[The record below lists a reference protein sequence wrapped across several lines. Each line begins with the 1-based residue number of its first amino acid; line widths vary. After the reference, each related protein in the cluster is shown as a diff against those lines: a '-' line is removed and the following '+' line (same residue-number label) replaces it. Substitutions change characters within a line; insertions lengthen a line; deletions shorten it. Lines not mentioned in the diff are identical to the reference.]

1 MIYCPNCG
9 TANRDGSRFCNDCG
23 HKLPSKT
30 GIVCPMCS
38 HMNPPANVYCDH
50 CQARLVPAGP
60 TSPPAAPGTPAPPA
74 PVKKGLSLPTKPAG
88 ETEPPAGEPETTP
101 GSGFEAEPEETP
113 EWLHRLRAATPKP
126 PPQATPEFPPGE
138 EIPEWMRPAQGEQLD
153 WFDRLAEREPPP
165 SPPEKPAPAPVE
177 EEPEAWMPDLASGSA
192 MRQEATSS
200 TQAPEGEADLPDWL
214 NELTPPPAAPADE
227 PALSEAEGSLD
238 WLAAAAQE
246 PQPGLGEPPVAGEI
260 PDWLTEL
267 GLEAAASEISERP
280 SERLEPPH
288 PEGEAASAAPREAW
302 LAALSEQPQ
311 PGETGPA
318 GEAPGWPA
326 DLQAQ
331 PPAEEREPPAEDWR
345 GWPPSTTL
353 EEPSLTGEESTGE
366 ADLPAWL
373 VDISAGQASREL
385 RPAKSPTEGSGEPE
399 APPDAAGVPREAWLK
414 DLGAGQFAPEEAGA
428 PAAAGAPPS
437 GVEPPGA
444 AVGAF
449 AGADSDMADLAATPD
464 WLADVQEPARG
475 APARSDPLRSA
486 TRAGEPAPSEL
497 PDWLR
502 EIGPMPVLSE
512 AEGPAPARSETPFG
526 ELPSAPDEA
535 RELLPPGEAQ
545 LADRVATPA
554 FADEQGRTL
563 TPDFDQAVAGAD
575 LEAAAIPSWL
585 EALRPVAA
593 PTGAAEEGVIETEG
607 LLAGLQNVLPA
618 MPFIGKPQGA
628 PAARH
633 AQVPPADIAR
643 AALFQRLLSAGVLAP
658 TAVKPETARGQ
669 ARLRAHIVRW
679 VIVVV
684 LVLAAFAPNLDDF
697 IAELGIFQLGSVDP
711 ALYAGAATQIDSLD
725 QGQRVLVSF
734 DYDASQ
740 AGEMDPIAEAFLVHI
755 RQRGAQTIA
764 VSLNPNGLAL
774 GARVVESLGEKG
786 IPDAAF
792 VQTSFHPG
800 QAVGAQSAI
809 LSVPADLIV
818 VLAGS
823 PEAMRWWIEQA
834 TLSGAKAPIVAG
846 ASASALPQIQ
856 PYLQS
861 NQVDA
866 VVQGL
871 MGGLAYQRSLD
882 PNQDAGKAGFDRLV
896 RSEAL
901 YLSQIAFAGIILA
914 GLIVSLVAGRGGR
927 PDAA

>member
-38 HMNPPANVYCDH
+38 HMNPPANVYCDK

-60 TSPPAAPGTPAPPA
+60 ASPPVAPGAPAPPA
-74 PVKKGLSLPTKPAG
+74 PVKKGLSLPTKPAD
-88 ETEPPAGEPETTP
+88 EIEPPPGEPETTP
-101 GSGFEAEPEETP
+101 GLEPEAEPEETP

-126 PPQATPEFPPGE
+126 PPQAAPEFPSGE
-138 EIPEWMRPAQGEQLD
+138 EIPEWMRPAEGEQLD
-153 WFDRLAEREPPP
+153 WFDRLAGEPPP
-165 SPPEKPAPAPVE
+165 SSPEKPAPAPVE
-177 EEPEAWMPDLASGSA
+177 EEPEAWMLDLASGSA
-192 MRQEATSS
+192 MRQEAT
-200 TQAPEGEADLPDWL
+200 QAPEGEAGLPDWL
-214 NELTPPPAAPADE
+214 KELTPPSAAPADE
-227 PALSEAEGSLD
+227 PTLSRSPERSEGEAEEPALSGVEGSLD
-238 WLAAAAQE
+238 WLTAAAQE

-260 PDWLTEL
+260 PDWLAEL
-267 GLEAAASEISERP
+267 GLEAAAPEISERP
-280 SERLEPPH
+280 SEPVEPPS
-288 PEGEAASAAPREAW
+288 PAPDTWHLEQG
-302 LAALSEQPQ
+302 ALSEQPQ
-311 PGETGPA
+311 PAETGLA
-318 GEAPGWPA
+318 GEGHGWPA

-353 EEPSLTGEESTGE
+353 EEPSPTGEEPAGE
-366 ADLPAWL
+366 
-373 VDISAGQASREL
+373 V
-385 RPAKSPTEGSGEPE
+385 
-399 APPDAAGVPREAWLK
+399 PDWLK
-414 DLGAGQFAPEEAGA
+414 DLGAGPIGPEEAGA

-437 GVEPPGA
+437 GVEPPGD
-444 AVGAF
+444 VSAF
-449 AGADSDMADLAATPD
+449 AGADIDTADLAATPD
-464 WLADVQEPARG
+464 WLAQVQEPARE
-475 APARSDPLRSA
+475 APEQRE
-486 TRAGEPAPSEL
+486 EPAPSEL

-502 EIGPMPVLSE
+502 EIGPMPAL
-512 AEGPAPARSETPFG
+512 APSETPFG
-526 ELPSAPDEA
+526 EMPSPPGEA
-535 RELLPPGEAQ
+535 RELIPPGEAQ
-545 LADRVATPA
+545 LADRLTTPA

-563 TPDFDQAVAGAD
+563 TPD

-618 MPFIGKPQGA
+618 TPFIGKPQGA

-643 AALFQRLLSAGVLAP
+643 AELFQRLLSTGALAP
-658 TAVKPETARGQ
+658 TAVKPETAGAQ
-669 ARLRAHIVRW
+669 ARLRANIVRW
-679 VIVVV
+679 VIVVA

-697 IAELGIFQLGSVDP
+697 MAELGIFQLGSVDP
-711 ALYAGAATQIDSLD
+711 ALYAGAAAQIDSLD
-725 QGQRVLVSF
+725 QGQRVLMSF

-755 RQRGAQTIA
+755 RQRGAQAIA
-764 VSLNPNGLAL
+764 VSLNPNGVAL

-800 QAVGAQSAI
+800 QAVGAQSAL

-823 PEAMRWWIEQA
+823 PEAMRWWVEQA
-834 TLSGAKAPIVAG
+834 TFSGAEAPIVAG
-846 ASASALPQIQ
+846 ASAGALPQIQ

-861 NQVDA
+861 EQVDA

-871 MGGLAYQRSLD
+871 MGGLAYRRSLD
-882 PNQDAGKAGFDRLV
+882 PDQDAGEPGFDRLV

-901 YLSQIAFAGIILA
+901 YLSQIAFAAIILA
-914 GLIVSLVAGRGGR
+914 GLIVSLAAGRGRR
-927 PDAA
+927 PDAS

>member
-38 HMNPPANVYCDH
+38 HMNPPANVYCDR

-60 TSPPAAPGTPAPPA
+60 TSPPAAPGAPAPPA

-88 ETEPPAGEPETTP
+88 ETEPPPGEPETTP
-101 GSGFEAEPEETP
+101 GSGLEAEPEETP

-138 EIPEWMRPAQGEQLD
+138 EMPEWMRPAQGEQLD
-153 WFDRLAEREPPP
+153 WFDRLAGEPPP
-165 SPPEKPAPAPVE
+165 PPRDPSASLRARPAPAPVE
-177 EEPEAWMPDLASGSA
+177 EEPEAWMPDLAPGSA
-192 MRQEATSS
+192 MRQEVTSS

-214 NELTPPPAAPADE
+214 KELTRPPAAPADE
-227 PALSEAEGSLD
+227 PALRSPRPEGAGSEAEESALSEAEGPALSGVEGSLD

-246 PQPGLGEPPVAGEI
+246 PQPPIEAVGGEPPVAGEI
-260 PDWLTEL
+260 PDWL
-267 GLEAAASEISERP
+267 
-280 SERLEPPH
+280 
-288 PEGEAASAAPREAW
+288 
-302 LAALSEQPQ
+302 AALSEQPQ
-311 PGETGPA
+311 AGETGLA
-318 GEAPGWPA
+318 REA
-326 DLQAQ
+326 
-331 PPAEEREPPAEDWR
+331 PAEEREPPAEDWR
-345 GWPPSTTL
+345 GWSPSTTL
-353 EEPSLTGEESTGE
+353 EEPSLAGEEPAGE

-373 VDISAGQASREL
+373 VGISGGQASREL
-385 RPAKSPTEGSGEPE
+385 RPAKSSTEESGESE
-399 APPDAAGVPREAWLK
+399 APPHDADVPREAWLK
-414 DLGAGQFAPEEAGA
+414 DLGPGQHAPEEAGA

-449 AGADSDMADLAATPD
+449 AGADVDMADLTATPD
-464 WLADVQEPARG
+464 WLAHVQEPARG
-475 APARSDPLRSA
+475 APRSVGADLAPA
-486 TRAGEPAPSEL
+486 QEPAPSEL

-502 EIGPMPVLSE
+502 EIGPMPVLRSPRPEGAGSE

-526 ELPSAPDEA
+526 ELPSAPHEA

-545 LADRVATPA
+545 LADHVTTPA
-554 FADEQGRTL
+554 FADEQGRSF
-563 TPDFDQAVAGAD
+563 TPDFDQAVAGAG

-593 PTGAAEEGVIETEG
+593 PTGGGEGGAIETEG
-607 LLAGLQNVLPA
+607 LLAGLHNVLPA

-633 AQVPPADIAR
+633 PQVPPADIAR
-643 AALFQRLLSAGVLAP
+643 AALFQRLLSAGALAP
-658 TAVKPETARGQ
+658 TAVGYQPSAIGYQ
-669 ARLRAHIVRW
+669 PRLRARIVRW

-711 ALYAGAATQIDSLD
+711 ALYAGAAAQIDSLD

-740 AGEMDPIAEAFLVHI
+740 AGEMDPIAEALLVHI
-755 RQRGAQTIA
+755 RQRGAQAIA

-834 TLSGAKAPIVAG
+834 TLSGAEAPIVAG

-861 NQVDA
+861 DQVDA